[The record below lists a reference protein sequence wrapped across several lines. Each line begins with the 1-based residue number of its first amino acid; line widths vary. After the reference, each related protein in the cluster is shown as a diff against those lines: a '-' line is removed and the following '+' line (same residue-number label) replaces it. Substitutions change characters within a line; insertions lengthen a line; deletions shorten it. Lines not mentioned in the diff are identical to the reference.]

1 MSMPDREES
10 LRYEQLVALE
20 EHESLLEE
28 LEEQSLTGSNPG
40 EHIPEALRERMT
52 RLGVRDVQQL
62 RDQIMRLHA
71 RLDDSDD
78 DLTIT
83 ES

>member
-10 LRYEQLVALE
+10 RRYEQLVALE
-20 EHESLLEE
+20 ESESLLEE
-28 LEEQSLTGSNPG
+28 VEEQSLTGSNPG
-40 EHIPEALRERMT
+40 EHIPEELRQRMT

-62 RDQIMRLHA
+62 RDHIMRLHA
-71 RLDDSDD
+71 LFDDSDD

>member
-1 MSMPDREES
+1 MSTPNDEGSPE
-10 LRYEQLVALE
+10 YAQLLALE

-28 LEEQSLTGSNPG
+28 LEELSLTGSNPG
-40 EHIPEALRERMT
+40 EHIPQELRERMA
-52 RLGVRDVQQL
+52 RLGARDVQQL
-62 RDQIMRLHA
+62 RDQIMHLHA
-71 RLDDSDD
+71 SLDDNQD